1 MIIKSNKSSRKFFER
16 ILLIIFLFSSSC
28 SIENNSKV
36 YSTQFKYSWC
46 NLNDEMDTLDLF
58 KFIKDFELIFN
69 QRKNN
74 QKISI
79 NYLKPEF
86 DVGSY
91 DFLIESTIE
100 VNDKTDIDFN
110 LHDLFIFE
118 GSNTFDCFDYLEYG
132 SEKDREHSKL
142 TNPFFTYFIF
152 CRNTSIPL
160 TRTDISLLKPKITSE
175 EYDFLLKTELKD
187 NHSYDYIDEKF
198 ELNSICNLF
207 ELDNFKEYYSYETF
221 NLFNNW

>member
-1 MIIKSNKSSRKFFER
+1 MIIKGNKSSQIFFGR

-28 SIENNSKV
+28 SIENNSEV

-69 QRKNN
+69 QRKNK
-74 QKISI
+74 QKIAI

-100 VNDKTDIDFN
+100 VNDKTDTDFN
-110 LHDLFIFE
+110 LHDLFLYYL
-118 GSNTFDCFDYLEYG
+118 GSLVSIGAGSRGQGLQAQDIPIPGNVDLKLRLLLQMHAQAFQGFRITMNQFDRRCACQF
-132 SEKDREHSKL
+132 
-142 TNPFFTYFIF
+142 
-152 CRNTSIPL
+152 
-160 TRTDISLLKPKITSE
+160 
-175 EYDFLLKTELKD
+175 
-187 NHSYDYIDEKF
+187 
-198 ELNSICNLF
+198 
-207 ELDNFKEYYSYETF
+207 
-221 NLFNNW
+221 

>member
-1 MIIKSNKSSRKFFER
+1 MIIKSNKSSKKFSVR
-16 ILLIIFLFSSSC
+16 ILLIIFLFSASC
-28 SIENNSKV
+28 SVENNSEV

-118 GSNTFDCFDYLEYG
+118 GSNTFDCLYFL
-132 SEKDREHSKL
+132 
-142 TNPFFTYFIF
+142 FFIF
-152 CRNTSIPL
+152 VQTKLSG
-160 TRTDISLLKPKITSE
+160 T
-175 EYDFLLKTELKD
+175 
-187 NHSYDYIDEKF
+187 
-198 ELNSICNLF
+198 
-207 ELDNFKEYYSYETF
+207 
-221 NLFNNW
+221 W

>member
-1 MIIKSNKSSRKFFER
+1 MKKY
-16 ILLIIFLFSSSC
+16 LIIFFFIFGYSC
-28 SIENNSKV
+28 SYKNNLDIDSSH
-36 YSTQFKYSWC
+36 YKYSWC

-69 QRKNN
+69 QRKNK
-74 QKISI
+74 QKITI

-118 GSNTFDCFDYLEYG
+118 GSNTFDCFEYLEYG
-132 SEKDREHSKL
+132 SEKERDQSKL

-152 CRNTSIPL
+152 CKYTSIPL
-160 TRTDISLLKPKITSE
+160 TRTDISFLKPKITSD
-175 EYDFLLKTELKD
+175 EYDFLLKTELKE

-198 ELNSICNLF
+198 ELYSICNLF

>member
-1 MIIKSNKSSRKFFER
+1 
-16 ILLIIFLFSSSC
+16 
-28 SIENNSKV
+28 
-36 YSTQFKYSWC
+36 
-46 NLNDEMDTLDLF
+46 MDTLDLF

-69 QRKNN
+69 QRKNK
-74 QKISI
+74 QKITI

-100 VNDKTDIDFN
+100 VNDKTDTDFN
-110 LHDLFIFE
+110 LHDLFIFQ

-132 SEKDREHSKL
+132 SEKKRDQSKL

-152 CRNTSIPL
+152 CKNTSIPL
-160 TRTDISLLKPKITSE
+160 TRTDISLLKPKIISE

-187 NHSYDYIDEKF
+187 NYSYDFIDEKF

>member
-1 MIIKSNKSSRKFFER
+1 MITKSDKSSQKIFGR
-16 ILLIIFLFSSSC
+16 ILIIIFLFSASC
-28 SIENNSKV
+28 SVENKPEV
-36 YSTQFKYSWC
+36 YSTKFKYSWC

-58 KFIKDFELIFN
+58 KFIKDFEHIFN
-69 QRKNN
+69 QRKNK
-74 QKISI
+74 QKITI

-91 DFLIESTIE
+91 DFLIESTID
-100 VNDKTDIDFN
+100 VNDKTVIDFN

-132 SEKDREHSKL
+132 SEKKRDQNKL
-142 TNPFFTYFIF
+142 TNPFFSYFIF
-152 CRNTSIPL
+152 CKNPSISL
-160 TRTDISLLKPKITSE
+160 TRTDISLLKPKITSD
-175 EYDFLLKTELKD
+175 EYDFLLKTELKE
-187 NHSYDYIDEKF
+187 NHSYDFIDEKF

-207 ELDNFKEYYSYETF
+207 ELDYFKEYYSYETF

>member
-1 MIIKSNKSSRKFFER
+1 
-16 ILLIIFLFSSSC
+16 
-28 SIENNSKV
+28 
-36 YSTQFKYSWC
+36 
-46 NLNDEMDTLDLF
+46 MDTLDLF

-69 QRKNN
+69 QRKNK
-74 QKISI
+74 QKITI

-118 GSNTFDCFDYLEYG
+118 GSNTFDCFEYLEYG
-132 SEKDREHSKL
+132 SEKERDQSKL

-152 CRNTSIPL
+152 CKYTSIPL
-160 TRTDISLLKPKITSE
+160 TRTDISLLKPKITSD
-175 EYDFLLKTELKD
+175 EYDFLLKTELKE

-198 ELNSICNLF
+198 ELYSICNLF

>member
-1 MIIKSNKSSRKFFER
+1 MKKY
-16 ILLIIFLFSSSC
+16 LIIFFFIFGYSC
-28 SIENNSKV
+28 SYKNNLDIDSSH
-36 YSTQFKYSWC
+36 YKYSWC

-69 QRKNN
+69 QRKNK
-74 QKISI
+74 QKITI

-86 DVGSY
+86 DVGNY

-100 VNDKTDIDFN
+100 VNDKTEIDFN

-132 SEKDREHSKL
+132 SEKKRDQSNL

-152 CRNTSIPL
+152 CNNPSIPL
-160 TRTDISLLKPKITSE
+160 TRTDIILLNPKITSK
-175 EYDFLLKTELKD
+175 EYDFLLKTEL
-187 NHSYDYIDEKF
+187 NENLSYDFIVEKF

-207 ELDNFKEYYSYETF
+207 ELDNFKEYYSYETY

>member
-1 MIIKSNKSSRKFFER
+1 MKKY
-16 ILLIIFLFSSSC
+16 LIIFFFIFGYSC
-28 SIENNSKV
+28 SYKNNLDIDSSH
-36 YSTQFKYSWC
+36 YKYSWC

-69 QRKNN
+69 QRKNK
-74 QKISI
+74 QKITI
-79 NYLKPEF
+79 NYLKPKF

-100 VNDKTDIDFN
+100 VNDKTEIDFN

-118 GSNTFDCFDYLEYG
+118 GSNTFDCFEYLEYG
-132 SEKDREHSKL
+132 SEKERDQSKL

-152 CRNTSIPL
+152 CKYTSIPL
-160 TRTDISLLKPKITSE
+160 IRTDISLLKPKITSD
-175 EYDFLLKTELKD
+175 EYDFLLKTEL
-187 NHSYDYIDEKF
+187 NENLSYDFIDEKF

>member
-1 MIIKSNKSSRKFFER
+1 MITKSDKSSQKIFGR
-16 ILLIIFLFSSSC
+16 ILIIIFLFSASC
-28 SIENNSKV
+28 SVENKPEV
-36 YSTQFKYSWC
+36 YSTKFKYSWC

-58 KFIKDFELIFN
+58 KFIKDFEHIFN
-69 QRKNN
+69 QRKNK
-74 QKISI
+74 QKITI

-91 DFLIESTIE
+91 DFLIESTID
-100 VNDKTDIDFN
+100 VNDKTGIDFN

-132 SEKDREHSKL
+132 SEKKRDQNKL
-142 TNPFFTYFIF
+142 TNPFFSYFIF
-152 CRNTSIPL
+152 CKNPSISF
-160 TRTDISLLKPKITSE
+160 TRTDISLLKPKITSD
-175 EYDFLLKTELKD
+175 EYDFLLKTELKE
-187 NHSYDYIDEKF
+187 NHSYDFIDEKF

>member
-1 MIIKSNKSSRKFFER
+1 MKKYV
-16 ILLIIFLFSSSC
+16 IIFFFIFGYSC
-28 SIENNSKV
+28 SYRENPDIDATH
-36 YSTQFKYSWC
+36 YKYSWC
-46 NLNDEMDTLDLF
+46 NLNEEMDTLDLF
-58 KFIKDFELIFN
+58 RFIKDFELIFD
-69 QRKNN
+69 QRKND
-74 QKISI
+74 QKITI

-100 VNDKTDIDFN
+100 VSSIAEIDFN

-118 GSNTFDCFDYLEYG
+118 GSITFNCFDYLEYG
-132 SEKDREHSKL
+132 SEKKRDFINL
-142 TNPFFTYFIF
+142 DNPFFTYFIF
-152 CRNTSIPL
+152 CKNPTIPFN
-160 TRTDISLLKPKITSE
+160 RDDINLLKPKILSE
-175 EYDFLLKTELKD
+175 EYDFLVKTELKD
-187 NHSYDYIDEKF
+187 NHSYESIDEKF

>member
-1 MIIKSNKSSRKFFER
+1 MKKY
-16 ILLIIFLFSSSC
+16 LIIFFFIFGYSC
-28 SIENNSKV
+28 SYKNNLDIDSSH
-36 YSTQFKYSWC
+36 YKYSWC

-58 KFIKDFELIFN
+58 NFIKDFELIFN
-69 QRKNN
+69 QRKNK
-74 QKISI
+74 QKITI

-118 GSNTFDCFDYLEYG
+118 GSNTFDCFEYLEYG
-132 SEKDREHSKL
+132 SEKERDQSKL

-152 CRNTSIPL
+152 CKYTSIPL
-160 TRTDISLLKPKITSE
+160 TRTDISLLKPKITSD
-175 EYDFLLKTELKD
+175 EYDFLLKTELKE

-198 ELNSICNLF
+198 ELYSICNLF

>member
-1 MIIKSNKSSRKFFER
+1 MKKY
-16 ILLIIFLFSSSC
+16 LIIFFFIFGYSC
-28 SIENNSKV
+28 SYKNNLDIDSSH
-36 YSTQFKYSWC
+36 YKYSWC

-69 QRKNN
+69 QRKNK
-74 QKISI
+74 QKITI

-91 DFLIESTIE
+91 DFLIESTIG

-118 GSNTFDCFDYLEYG
+118 GSNTFDCFEYLEYG
-132 SEKDREHSKL
+132 SEKERDQSKL

-152 CRNTSIPL
+152 CKYTSIPL
-160 TRTDISLLKPKITSE
+160 TRTDISLLKPKITSD
-175 EYDFLLKTELKD
+175 EYDFLLKTELKE

-198 ELNSICNLF
+198 ELSSICNLF

>member
-1 MIIKSNKSSRKFFER
+1 MKKY
-16 ILLIIFLFSSSC
+16 LIIFFFIFGYSC
-28 SIENNSKV
+28 SYKNNLDIDSSH
-36 YSTQFKYSWC
+36 YKYSWC

-69 QRKNN
+69 QRKNK
-74 QKISI
+74 QKITI

-132 SEKDREHSKL
+132 SEKKRDQSNL

-152 CRNTSIPL
+152 CKNPSIPL
-160 TRTDISLLKPKITSE
+160 TRTDISFLKPKITSE
-175 EYDFLLKTELKD
+175 EYDFLLKTEINENL
-187 NHSYDYIDEKF
+187 SYDFIDEKF

>member
-1 MIIKSNKSSRKFFER
+1 MKKY
-16 ILLIIFLFSSSC
+16 LIIFFFIFGYSC
-28 SIENNSKV
+28 SYKNNLDIDSSH
-36 YSTQFKYSWC
+36 YKYSWC

-58 KFIKDFELIFN
+58 NFIKDFELIFN
-69 QRKNN
+69 QRKNK
-74 QKISI
+74 QKIII

-91 DFLIESTIE
+91 DFLIETTIE
-100 VNDKTDIDFN
+100 ANDKTDIDFN

-132 SEKDREHSKL
+132 SEKERDQSKL

-152 CRNTSIPL
+152 CKYTSIPL
-160 TRTDISLLKPKITSE
+160 TRTDISLLKPKITSD
-175 EYDFLLKTELKD
+175 EYDFLLKTELKE

-198 ELNSICNLF
+198 ELYSICNLF

>member
-1 MIIKSNKSSRKFFER
+1 MRKYA
-16 ILLIIFLFSSSC
+16 IIFFFIFGYSC
-28 SIENNSKV
+28 SYKNNLDIDSSH
-36 YSTQFKYSWC
+36 YKYSWC

-69 QRKNN
+69 QRKNK
-74 QKISI
+74 QKITI

-86 DVGSY
+86 DVESY

-100 VNDKTDIDFN
+100 VNDKTEIDFN

-132 SEKDREHSKL
+132 SEKKRDQSNL

-152 CRNTSIPL
+152 CKNPSIPL
-160 TRTDISLLKPKITSE
+160 TRTDISFLKPKITSE
-175 EYDFLLKTELKD
+175 EYDFLLKTEL
-187 NHSYDYIDEKF
+187 NENLSYDFIDEKF

-207 ELDNFKEYYSYETF
+207 ELDNFKEYYSYEAY

>member
-1 MIIKSNKSSRKFFER
+1 MIIKGNKSSQNFLGR

-28 SIENNSKV
+28 SIENNSEV

-46 NLNDEMDTLDLF
+46 NLYDEMDTLDLF

-69 QRKNN
+69 QRKNK
-74 QKISI
+74 QKIAI

-100 VNDKTDIDFN
+100 DNDKTDTDFN

-132 SEKDREHSKL
+132 SEKKRDQSKL

-152 CRNTSIPL
+152 CKNTSIPL

-187 NHSYDYIDEKF
+187 NHSYDFIDEKF
-198 ELNSICNLF
+198 QLNSICNLF

>member
-1 MIIKSNKSSRKFFER
+1 MKKY
-16 ILLIIFLFSSSC
+16 LIIFFFIFGYSC
-28 SIENNSKV
+28 SYKNNLDIDSSH
-36 YSTQFKYSWC
+36 YKYSWC

-69 QRKNN
+69 QRKNK
-74 QKISI
+74 QKIII

-118 GSNTFDCFDYLEYG
+118 GSNTFDCFEYLEYG
-132 SEKDREHSKL
+132 SEKERDQSKL

-152 CRNTSIPL
+152 CKYTSIPL
-160 TRTDISLLKPKITSE
+160 TRTDISLLKPKITSD
-175 EYDFLLKTELKD
+175 EYDFLLKTELKE

-198 ELNSICNLF
+198 ELYSICNLF

>member
-1 MIIKSNKSSRKFFER
+1 MKKYVFIFFF
-16 ILLIIFLFSSSC
+16 IFGYSC
-28 SIENNSKV
+28 SFKDNTDIDSSH
-36 YSTQFKYSWC
+36 YKYSWC

-58 KFIKDFELIFN
+58 KFIKDFESIFD
-69 QRKNN
+69 QRKNK
-74 QKISI
+74 QKITI

-86 DVGSY
+86 EVGSY

-118 GSNTFDCFDYLEYG
+118 GFNTFDCFDYLEYG
-132 SEKDREHSKL
+132 SEKKRDQSKL

-152 CRNTSIPL
+152 CKNPSIPL

-175 EYDFLLKTELKD
+175 EYEFLLKTELKD

>member
-1 MIIKSNKSSRKFFER
+1 MRKYA
-16 ILLIIFLFSSSC
+16 IIFFVIFGYSC
-28 SIENNSKV
+28 SYKDDPDFDASH
-36 YSTQFKYSWC
+36 YKYSWC
-46 NLNDEMDTLDLF
+46 NLNNEMDTFDLF
-58 KFIKDFELIFN
+58 KFIKDFESIFD
-69 QRKNN
+69 QRKNK
-74 QKISI
+74 QKITI

-86 DVGSY
+86 DVGNY

-100 VNDKTDIDFN
+100 VNDKTEIDFN

-132 SEKDREHSKL
+132 SEKKRDQSNL

-152 CRNTSIPL
+152 CKNPSIPL

-175 EYDFLLKTELKD
+175 EYDFLLKTEL
-187 NHSYDYIDEKF
+187 NENLSYDFIDEKF

>member
-28 SIENNSKV
+28 SIENNSEV

-100 VNDKTDIDFN
+100 AVSYTHLRAHETD
-110 LHDLFIFE
+110 
-118 GSNTFDCFDYLEYG
+118 SYLV
-132 SEKDREHSKL
+132 
-142 TNPFFTYFIF
+142 
-152 CRNTSIPL
+152 
-160 TRTDISLLKPKITSE
+160 
-175 EYDFLLKTELKD
+175 
-187 NHSYDYIDEKF
+187 
-198 ELNSICNLF
+198 
-207 ELDNFKEYYSYETF
+207 
-221 NLFNNW
+221 

>member
-1 MIIKSNKSSRKFFER
+1 MKKY
-16 ILLIIFLFSSSC
+16 LIIFFFIFGYSC
-28 SIENNSKV
+28 SYKNNLDIDSSH
-36 YSTQFKYSWC
+36 YKYSWC

-69 QRKNN
+69 QRKNK
-74 QKISI
+74 QKITI

-86 DVGSY
+86 DVGNY

-100 VNDKTDIDFN
+100 VNDKTEIDFN

-132 SEKDREHSKL
+132 SEKKRDQSNL

-152 CRNTSIPL
+152 CNNPSIPL
-160 TRTDISLLKPKITSE
+160 TRTDIILLNPKITSK
-175 EYDFLLKTELKD
+175 EYDFLLKTEL
-187 NHSYDYIDEKF
+187 NENLSYDFIDEKF

>member
-1 MIIKSNKSSRKFFER
+1 MKKY
-16 ILLIIFLFSSSC
+16 LIILFFIFGHSC
-28 SIENNSKV
+28 SFKNNLDIDSSH
-36 YSTQFKYSWC
+36 YKYSWC

-69 QRKNN
+69 QRKNK
-74 QKISI
+74 QKITI

-100 VNDKTDIDFN
+100 VNDKTDTDFN

-132 SEKDREHSKL
+132 SEKKRDLSNL
-142 TNPFFTYFIF
+142 NNPFFTYFIF
-152 CRNTSIPL
+152 CKNPSVPLIRN
-160 TRTDISLLKPKITSE
+160 DISLLKPKISSD
-175 EYDFLLKTELKD
+175 EYDFLLKTELKE
-187 NHSYDYIDEKF
+187 NHSYDFIDEKF

>member
-1 MIIKSNKSSRKFFER
+1 MKKY
-16 ILLIIFLFSSSC
+16 LIIFFFIFGYSC
-28 SIENNSKV
+28 SYKNNLDFDSSH
-36 YSTQFKYSWC
+36 YKYSWC

-69 QRKNN
+69 QRKNK
-74 QKISI
+74 QKITI

-91 DFLIESTIE
+91 DFLIETTIE
-100 VNDKTDIDFN
+100 ANDKTDIDFN

-118 GSNTFDCFDYLEYG
+118 GSNTFDCFEYLEYG
-132 SEKDREHSKL
+132 SEKERDQSKL

-152 CRNTSIPL
+152 CKYTSIPL
-160 TRTDISLLKPKITSE
+160 TRTDISLLKPKITSD
-175 EYDFLLKTELKD
+175 EYDFLLKTELKE

-198 ELNSICNLF
+198 ELYSICNLF

>member
-1 MIIKSNKSSRKFFER
+1 MKKY
-16 ILLIIFLFSSSC
+16 LIIFFFIFGNSC
-28 SIENNSKV
+28 SYKNNLDIDSSH
-36 YSTQFKYSWC
+36 YKYSWC

-69 QRKNN
+69 QRKNK
-74 QKISI
+74 QKITI

-118 GSNTFDCFDYLEYG
+118 GSNTFDCFEYLEYG
-132 SEKDREHSKL
+132 SEKKRDFINL
-142 TNPFFTYFIF
+142 DNPFFTYFIF
-152 CRNTSIPL
+152 CKNPIIPFIRN
-160 TRTDISLLKPKITSE
+160 DINLLKPKILSEGYMRNIIGE
-175 EYDFLLKTELKD
+175 EYKNKD
-187 NHSYDYIDEKF
+187 KIKKNYKFYDYY
-198 ELNSICNLF
+198 
-207 ELDNFKEYYSYETF
+207 KESTKPKRKMGHYITLKKLSS
-221 NLFNNW
+221 

>member
-1 MIIKSNKSSRKFFER
+1 MKKY
-16 ILLIIFLFSSSC
+16 LIILFFIFGHSC
-28 SIENNSKV
+28 SFKNNLDIDSSH
-36 YSTQFKYSWC
+36 YKYSWC

-69 QRKNN
+69 QRKNK
-74 QKISI
+74 QKITI
-79 NYLKPEF
+79 NYLKPKF

-132 SEKDREHSKL
+132 SEKKRDQSKL

-152 CRNTSIPL
+152 CKNTSIPL

-175 EYDFLLKTELKD
+175 EYDFLLKTELK
-187 NHSYDYIDEKF
+187 
-198 ELNSICNLF
+198 LLF
-207 ELDNFKEYYSYETF
+207 LTDRIQMATM
-221 NLFNNW
+221 LMVLC

>member
-1 MIIKSNKSSRKFFER
+1 MKKY
-16 ILLIIFLFSSSC
+16 LIILFFIFGHSC
-28 SIENNSKV
+28 SFKNNLDIDSSH
-36 YSTQFKYSWC
+36 YKYSWC

-69 QRKNN
+69 QRKNK
-74 QKISI
+74 QKITI
-79 NYLKPEF
+79 NYLKPKF

-132 SEKDREHSKL
+132 SEKKRDQSKL

-152 CRNTSIPL
+152 CKYTSIPL
-160 TRTDISLLKPKITSE
+160 TRTDISLLKPKITSD
-175 EYDFLLKTELKD
+175 EYDFLLKTELKE

-198 ELNSICNLF
+198 ELYSIMSLIHI
-207 ELDNFKEYYSYETF
+207 
-221 NLFNNW
+221 

>member
-1 MIIKSNKSSRKFFER
+1 MKKY
-16 ILLIIFLFSSSC
+16 LIIFFFIFGYSC
-28 SIENNSKV
+28 SYKNNLDIDSSH
-36 YSTQFKYSWC
+36 YKYSWC

-69 QRKNN
+69 QRKNK
-74 QKISI
+74 QKITI

-91 DFLIESTIE
+91 DFLIESTIG

-118 GSNTFDCFDYLEYG
+118 GSNTFDCFEYLEYG
-132 SEKDREHSKL
+132 SEKERDQSKL

-152 CRNTSIPL
+152 CKYTSIPL
-160 TRTDISLLKPKITSE
+160 TRTDISLLKPKITSD
-175 EYDFLLKTELKD
+175 EYDFLLKTELKE

-198 ELNSICNLF
+198 ELYSICNLF